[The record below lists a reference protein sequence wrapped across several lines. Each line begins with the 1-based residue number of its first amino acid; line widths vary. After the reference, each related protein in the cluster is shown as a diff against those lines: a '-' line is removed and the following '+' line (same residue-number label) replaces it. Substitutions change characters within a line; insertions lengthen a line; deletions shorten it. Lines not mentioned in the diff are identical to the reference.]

1 MGCKFLGNRSVRLQN
16 LLFSLHI
23 YTLAAASWKLAHC
36 CAIFLWCLGG
46 EIYIINLDSFS
57 DLDSLHLDRSQLEI
71 STP

>member
-46 EIYIINLDSFS
+46 EIYIDYQTTEY
-57 DLDSLHLDRSQLEI
+57 RATQLV
-71 STP
+71 